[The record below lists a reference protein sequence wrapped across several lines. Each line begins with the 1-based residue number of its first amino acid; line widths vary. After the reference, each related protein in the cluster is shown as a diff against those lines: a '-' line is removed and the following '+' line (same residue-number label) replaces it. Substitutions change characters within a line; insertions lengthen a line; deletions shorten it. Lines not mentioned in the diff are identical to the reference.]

1 MCLVLFAYKSHKQ
14 YPLILVANRDE
25 FYNRPALPVSYW
37 HDHPTILGGRDLEKM
52 GTWLGVTRTG
62 RFAAIT
68 NYRDPSRLRK
78 DAISRGEIVS
88 GFLSGTDSPKDYLN
102 TIRGKREIYNGFNLI
117 LGNVSSCLYYSNITN
132 TIEEVKPGIHGLSNH
147 LINTPWPKV
156 VRGKEKL
163 KLTIQDKDFSDKD
176 QLFRIL
182 NDSQQAED
190 EELPYT
196 GIGIELER
204 MMSPIFIQSPNY
216 GTRSSTVLL
225 INRQNHVSF
234 MERSKIADQDKW
246 VENFFEFNIQ

>member
-1 MCLVLFAYKSHKQ
+1 
-14 YPLILVANRDE
+14 
-25 FYNRPALPVSYW
+25 
-37 HDHPTILGGRDLEKM
+37 
-52 GTWLGVTRTG
+52 
-62 RFAAIT
+62 
-68 NYRDPSRLRK
+68 
-78 DAISRGEIVS
+78 
-88 GFLSGTDSPKDYLN
+88 LSGTDSPKDYLN